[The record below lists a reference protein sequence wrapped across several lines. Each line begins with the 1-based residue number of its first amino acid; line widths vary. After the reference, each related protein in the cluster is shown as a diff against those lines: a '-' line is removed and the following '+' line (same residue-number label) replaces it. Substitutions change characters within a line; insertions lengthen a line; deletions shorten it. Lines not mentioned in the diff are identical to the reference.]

1 MPVSRRLSLVCALLV
16 LALCC
21 LGFTYPKPGEDDSG
35 RSLSAMSKDQA
46 LANAIKGKLLD
57 KDKTQALKVRV
68 ACFDGRAF
76 LVGRPSDLGFQSF
89 AVNAARETK
98 GVQQVT
104 AVFQEDPSSEEK
116 DQEIAARLR
125 TALAADPALES
136 LHLEAEVL
144 DGVAVLLGRV
154 PNPRAGRQAEAAA
167 KSVAGVKRVRSF
179 LIPGK

>member
-1 MPVSRRLSLVCALLV
+1 MSVSRRLSLVCTLLV

-21 LGFTYPKPGEDDSG
+21 LGFTYPKPGEENSG

-46 LANAIKGKLLD
+46 LANSIKGKLLD

-104 AVFQEDPSSEEK
+104 AVFQENPASEAQDK
-116 DQEIAARLR
+116 EIATRLR
-125 TALAADPALES
+125 AALAADPALES
-136 LHLEAEVL
+136 LRLEAEVL

-154 PNPRAGRQAEAAA
+154 PNPRTGRQAEAAA
-167 KSVAGVKRVRSF
+167 KSVAGVKRVRSL